1 VVANFPININPLSEL
16 LEKRHLT
23 ASEGTLMGL
32 VITSPEGS
40 YNDLGYTPYRPGIKH
55 LEKLPYFDLAGA
67 PIIDPKLGRE
77 FVRYRIER
85 PEGWVAPANP
95 DLDFNGKPKKPPKYL
110 SPKGSS
116 IFVYVPRTDAFP
128 WEQIAA
134 DPTVPVMIT
143 EGEFKSYA
151 VCKAGFPCLG
161 LQGVQCFGK
170 NADPFPAPFDQFE
183 HLKRHYYI
191 VFDADKES
199 TEDEPLK
206 REVHQAATRL
216 ATKLGIAGATIEMLR
231 IARTDTFKKAREK
244 DLDCKMG
251 VDDFLEAGGTLD
263 ELMATHAP
271 IAECEDMIALRSKYV
286 FYTGTKPHIINVFN
300 GNHYLCSSFVK
311 ELEAPRV
318 RMNTRKNGT
327 LEKIKVAQ
335 EFIDSRDRPE
345 VDTKVFWPSEPPGY
359 DAEARTY
366 NEWTGFGTEPLI
378 VEADEDKAFYN
389 LVVGEFKKFIK
400 GLFEEHDEYHLKWA
414 GHMIQCPGE
423 KTSIAMLIASV
434 HNGIGKSLLGEI
446 YRGVIGERHSVALE
460 MDRTVAKF
468 NILLGKK
475 LFLQMDEADGRFSG
489 NESKIKDLIS
499 SDKFPVEPKGIDT
512 YMVDNFVRVL
522 MTSNSS
528 APIRL
533 DAENRRF
540 FVAGPTMTSRYAKET
555 WQPWVNSIAKLLKS
569 PKGLRAIHLF
579 LSKIDLSG
587 WDPMARV
594 LVTPQME
601 EMVNASRTK
610 SSTVMDS
617 IYEAFLQDD
626 DGILFVTGE
635 IRAKDA
641 KLWTD
646 VIERVRIEGGATML
660 YDGSYQGK
668 KVKGTI
674 LDRDGKLPSKQNT
687 QKKWILDS
695 GSGFTGEHAFK
706 AGVKTSHIYDACRD
720 NALPDRSKK
729 Y

>member
-1 VVANFPININPLSEL
+1 
-16 LEKRHLT
+16 
-23 ASEGTLMGL
+23 MGL
-32 VITSPEGS
+32 AITSPDGA
-40 YNDLGYTPYRPGIKH
+40 NGDLGYTPYRPGIKH
-55 LEKLPYFDLAGA
+55 LEKLPYFGLDGA
-67 PIIDPKLGRE
+67 PLIDPKLGRE

-85 PEGWVAPANP
+85 PEGYVPPANP
-95 DLDFNGKPKKPPKYL
+95 ELDFNGKPKKPPKYL

-116 IFVYVPRTDAFP
+116 IFVYVPRTDLFP

-134 DPTVPVMIT
+134 DPTVDVMIT

-191 VFDADKES
+191 VFDADRES

-231 IARTDTFKKAREK
+231 IARTDTFKKARQA
-244 DLDCKMG
+244 DIDCKMG

-286 FYTGTKPHIINVFN
+286 FYTGTKPHIINVAN

-311 ELEAPRV
+311 ELEAPRI

-327 LEKIKVAQ
+327 LEKVKVAQ

-345 VDTKVFWPSEPPGY
+345 VDTKVFWPSQPSGY
-359 DAEARTY
+359 DAEERTY
-366 NEWTGFGTEPLI
+366 NEWTGFGTEPMV
-378 VEADEDKAFYN
+378 VEADEDKEFYN
-389 LVVGEFKKFIK
+389 LVTGEFKKFIK
-400 GLFEEHDEYHLKWA
+400 GLFEDYDEYHLKWA
-414 GHMIQCPGE
+414 GHMVQCPGE

-468 NILLGKK
+468 NALLGKK

-489 NESKIKDLIS
+489 NESKIKDLITA
-499 SDKFPVEPKGIDT
+499 DKYPVEPKGIDT

-540 FVAGPTMTSRYAKET
+540 FVAGPTMTSVYARDT
-555 WQPWVNSIAKLLKS
+555 WQPWVNSVAKLFKS

-579 LSKIDLSG
+579 LSKIDLTG

-601 EMVNASRTK
+601 RMVTA
-610 SSTVMDS
+610 SSTKAATIIES
-617 IYEAFLQDD
+617 LREAFDQDD
-626 DGILFVTGE
+626 DGLWLITTE
-635 IRAKDA
+635 TRDKDA
-641 KLWTD
+641 KLWIDFTE
-646 VIERVRIEGGATML
+646 VVNIGGGYNFKYEG
-660 YDGSYQGK
+660 YHQGK
-668 KVKGTI
+668 KLRGTI
-674 LDRDGKLPSKQNT
+674 LDRDGKLPRKQNS
-687 QKKWILDS
+687 QKRWVLEA
-695 GSGFTGEHAFK
+695 GSGFSGEQAFK
-706 AGVKTSHIYDACRD
+706 IGVKTRIAYDRCRD
-720 NALPDRSKK
+720 NALPDKNTDRSLK